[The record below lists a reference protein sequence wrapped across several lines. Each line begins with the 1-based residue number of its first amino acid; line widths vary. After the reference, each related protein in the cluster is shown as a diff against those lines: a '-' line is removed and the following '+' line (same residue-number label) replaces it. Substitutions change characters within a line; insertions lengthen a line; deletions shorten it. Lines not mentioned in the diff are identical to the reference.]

1 MSASVESANECRVN
15 SLDLNIARKAA
26 TRNKLREMWN
36 SNFTDFTTATTS
48 GSNLNKTRSVTQ
60 VLFACGTGA
69 FYLVV
74 VALSICGVCVPNCAR
89 LSSSRGTLFVF
100 FVGVLLAS
108 TNVFTY
114 SHNMDVKLYFRCSVV
129 LIVGIAY
136 ILFGAARFF
145 KLREQGS
152 NEHVLAEKQPFM
164 GAVVGVVT
172 FPLFAL
178 ELVFLIFAVKQWL
191 PGSNGEADIQRGIL
205 IVVHKTFFLFQKPVQ
220 LAIYLWLRRTIPH
233 EELNAKFYFR
243 IISFFNLIEWL
254 DAQVNVDADLLLS
267 GIHYKSYR
275 GHNLTVETVVYKALI
290 IDYRL
295 LCCLLFLEHSLEIE
309 DNQNQDGDG
318 DPGNN
323 GNMTDR
329 DELRRCC
336 GCFAGTT
343 CLLAPLLCGLY
354 FANVSIKASVQLS
367 AMIVQIAIVISGVL
381 LLRMNNLEAGEEE
394 HMYEESTAVKIMV
407 SLCVH

>member
-1 MSASVESANECRVN
+1 
-15 SLDLNIARKAA
+15 
-26 TRNKLREMWN
+26 MWN
-36 SNFTDFTTATTS
+36 SNFTHNQRFTATAS
-48 GSNLNKTRSVTQ
+48 PAAIGSNLNKTRLVTQ
-60 VLFACGTGA
+60 VFFACGTGA

-74 VALSICGVCVPNCAR
+74 VALSICGVYFANCAR
-89 LSSSRGTLFVF
+89 LSSSRGTHFVF
-100 FVGVLLAS
+100 FVGALLAS
-108 TNVFTY
+108 INVFTY
-114 SHNMDVKLYFRCSVV
+114 SDNMDVKIYLRCSVV
-129 LIVGIAY
+129 LIVGIVY
-136 ILFGAARFF
+136 ILFGAALFF
-145 KLREQGS
+145 KLREQDS
-152 NEHVLAEKQPFM
+152 NEQVLAEKQPFM
-164 GAVVGVVT
+164 GAVVGVLT

-178 ELVFLIFAVKQWL
+178 ELVFLIFAVKKWL
-191 PGSNGEADIQRGIL
+191 LGSSGEPEIQRRII
-205 IVVHKTFFLFQKPVQ
+205 IVADKTFILFQKPVQ
-220 LAIYLWLRRTIPH
+220 LAIYLWLRRTIPR

-267 GIHYKSYR
+267 EIHDKSYL
-275 GHNLTVETVVYKALI
+275 GWSDVTVLIVVYKALI

-309 DNQNQDGDG
+309 DNQNQHGDD

-323 GNMTDR
+323 GNMRDR

-336 GCFAGTT
+336 GCIAGGT

-354 FANVSIKASVQLS
+354 FLHVSIRPSVQLF
-367 AMIVQIAIVISGVL
+367 AMIVQIAIVTSGVL

-407 SLCVH
+407 SSCVH